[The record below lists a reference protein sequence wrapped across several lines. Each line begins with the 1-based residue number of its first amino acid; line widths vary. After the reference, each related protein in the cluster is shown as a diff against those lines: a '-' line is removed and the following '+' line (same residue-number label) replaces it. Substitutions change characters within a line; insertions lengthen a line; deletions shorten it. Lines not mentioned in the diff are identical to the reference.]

1 MVASAVRTGL
11 TIFSILS
18 LLFTVAPPAL
28 SSDLLLSNIRYWT
41 APDHTRIVVD
51 LTGKARYHHR
61 VLGNPDRIAVDIDRS
76 HFQGTTR
83 KLRVE
88 DGLVRAIRMNEL
100 RSGKAQ
106 VVLDLAYPARYHV
119 FVLDPVAGKP
129 DRLVLD
135 VFRDAGTPVTPK
147 EPSSDIRRVI
157 IDAGHGGEDPGALG
171 LHRLREKDLTLDIAR
186 RLSRKI
192 DAMPGFESVLTRKGD
207 YFLSL
212 KGRSD
217 FARKEQGDLFISI
230 HANSAAV
237 KSARGFEIF
246 FLSLSGATDK
256 RARELADKENAAD
269 MMGGVSP
276 STQDEVISILF
287 DYLQEEGMKRSA
299 ALAEQI
305 YDRFEKDRKFNL
317 RNVKQAGFA
326 VLKSMQMPAVLV
338 EVGFLS
344 NSRDADLLRTESY
357 REEVAAGLA
366 DGIQKY
372 TLRAGGNGNGSGNG
386 MDSAGGNGK
395 GGAHQVGKNA
405 RFHVVKSGETAWS
418 IATLYR
424 VKVEELV
431 RWNGLRGNAVVLVGQ
446 KLRIN

>member
-1 MVASAVRTGL
+1 MALSVRTWWALVTVLTLIFVWAPSGASA
-11 TIFSILS
+11 
-18 LLFTVAPPAL
+18 
-28 SSDLLLSNIRYWT
+28 DLLLSNIRYWT

-51 LTGKARYHHR
+51 LTGKAKYHHR
-61 VLGNPDRIAVDIDRS
+61 VLGNPNRIAVDIDGAR
-76 HFQGTTR
+76 FQGTTR
-83 KLRVE
+83 KVRVE
-88 DGLVRAIRMNEL
+88 DGLIRAIRMNEL

-106 VVLDLAYPARYHV
+106 VVLDLAYPARYHI

-135 VFRDAGTPVTPK
+135 VFRDPGTPAAPK
-147 EPSSDIRRVI
+147 AEHSEVRRVI
-157 IDAGHGGEDPGALG
+157 IDPGHGGEDPGAIG

-186 RLSRKI
+186 RLARKI

-212 KGRSD
+212 KGRSA
-217 FARKEQGDLFISI
+217 FAREKQGDLFIGI
-230 HANSAAV
+230 HANSARAR
-237 KSARGFEIF
+237 SARGFEIF

-305 YDRFEKDRKFNL
+305 YGRFEKDRKVNL

-326 VLKSMQMPAVLV
+326 VLKAMQMPAVLV

-344 NSRDADLLRTESY
+344 NESDANLLRSESY
-357 REEVAAGLA
+357 REQLADYLA
-366 DGIQKY
+366 DGIEQY
-372 TLRAGGNGNGSGNG
+372 SLRAGGNGNGNG
-386 MDSAGGNGK
+386 HGK
-395 GGAHQVGKNA
+395 SSDIPVT
-405 RFHVVKSGETAWS
+405 RMEEPRPRIHVVKSGETAWS
-418 IATLYR
+418 IASLYR
-424 VKVEELV
+424 VQVEELIK
-431 RWNGLRGNAVVLVGQ
+431 WNGLRGNAVLLVGQ